1 MEACQPQETLQ
12 QWRNVAKVIQ
22 KGGCTMRTHTAAV
35 EGIPVRSSQAALGE
49 ALRYCRA
56 ELSNDL
62 LDEECTLIDRLIG
75 FAFDTLGVRTL
86 DVRVTTA
93 MHSQLI
99 ITVQDAPLSSL
110 L

>member
-1 MEACQPQETLQ
+1 
-12 QWRNVAKVIQ
+12 
-22 KGGCTMRTHTAAV
+22 MRTHTAANK
-35 EGIPVRSSQAALGE
+35 GIPVPLSRAALGE
-49 ALRYCRA
+49 ALRCCRA

-75 FAFDTLGVRTL
+75 FAFDTLGARAL

-93 MHSQLI
+93 IHSQLMI
-99 ITVQDAPLSSL
+99 IVQDAPLSSL